1 LNVRSTN
8 DIIRVS
14 FLGYKTRE
22 LGVGNLRSF
31 NITMEEDEK
40 MLDEI
45 VVVGYG
51 AMKKRDLSGSVTQV
65 KTDEILVGNPS
76 SSINQALQGRIAG
89 VVINQNDGAPGAGVN
104 MQIRGTNSFS
114 SNTQPLYVVD
124 GIPFEVPELPEVQK
138 IQMGVLKLRE
148 MRWHLSIPMIL
159 HLLRY

>member
-1 LNVRSTN
+1 
-8 DIIRVS
+8 
-14 FLGYKTRE
+14 
-22 LGVGNLRSF
+22 
-31 NITMEEDEK
+31 MEEDEK

-124 GIPFEVPELPEVQK
+124 GIPLKFRKLPEVQK